1 MLHRTT
7 KRWLALD
14 NETLKELATKRPAA
28 EIAKLL
34 GRTREATVVQASK
47 LGISLR
53 VRMNAAMPARSS
65 GVAATRE
72 LESVR
77 QEAGRSHND

>member
-1 MLHRTT
+1 MVYRTT
-7 KRWLALD
+7 KRWLASD

-34 GRTREATVVQASK
+34 GRTKGATVVQASK

-53 VRMNAAMPARSS
+53 VPMNAAMPARSS
-65 GVAATRE
+65 DVSATRE
-72 LESVR
+72 LASV
-77 QEAGRSHND
+77 QHEAGRSHND